1 MILLFL
7 ATSHS
12 AFCIPITRA
21 QQHFTNYPPEKFWLQ
36 FHAILFLLF
45 SFRQS
50 NYCQTDDGCSFLRF
64 CFFPVRPPFCLPLI
78 QNSQNVETLLPN
90 LFPHTWPFVWHWRRQ
105 EKQNVARCV
114 IVLYLISLNCS
125 FPITDIF
132 PCSIKLF
139 SQKLLELV
147 NIRYWRP
154 QWYSLVCMGRHFAAF
169 SFNTYKVG

>member
-21 QQHFTNYPPEKFWLQ
+21 QQHFTNYPPEKFWSQ
-36 FHAILFLLF
+36 FHAILFSLF
-45 SFRQS
+45 SFRQP
-50 NYCQTDDGCSFLRF
+50 NHCQTDDGWSFLRF
-64 CFFPVRPPFCLPLI
+64 SFFPVRPPFCLPLFP
-78 QNSQNVETLLPN
+78 NSQNVETLLLN
-90 LFPHTWPFVWHWRRQ
+90 LFSPFCLAL
-105 EKQNVARCV
+105 EKAREAKCCKMRNSL
-114 IVLYLISLNCS
+114 VLDILELLISN
-125 FPITDIF
+125 TDIF

-169 SFNTYKVG
+169 SFNT